1 MSDDPRPA
9 PVLIHLEGEAPDA
22 GAAPAVPDPLPQGRA
37 MQAAARVA
45 TAKRPASVRFALWA
59 FGALFSFVLSVAA
72 WNFVTGLFTAN
83 GLLGWVALGLLGLA
97 ILSLLILALQ
107 EWAAFAR
114 LARIDH
120 LRDRAEA
127 AAAAHDLAAARKV
140 AAQVTALYAGREE
153 TAWAR
158 ARLKE
163 REGDVLD
170 ADALLGLTETE
181 LLGPL
186 DQQVRRE
193 IEAASR
199 QVATVTAFVPLAL
212 ADVAMALWA
221 NLRMIRRIAEIYG
234 GKSGSFGSWRLLR
247 RVFSHL
253 LATGAIALTD
263 DLIHSVAG
271 GGLLSKVSRRF
282 GEGVVNAAL
291 TARVGVAAMEVC
303 RPLPF
308 ASLDRP
314 KIPNLVSRGLAG
326 LFASDKEGGDTPT
339 RPG

>member
-1 MSDDPRPA
+1 MTEDRPA
-9 PVLIHLEGEAPDA
+9 PVVIHLEGEAPDA
-22 GAAPAVPDPLPQGRA
+22 GAAPAVPDPLPEGRA

-45 TAKRPASVRFALWA
+45 TAERPASVRFALWA

-72 WNFVTGLFTAN
+72 WNFVTGLFLAN
-83 GLLGWVALGLLGLA
+83 GLLGWVALVLLALA
-97 ILSLLILALQ
+97 VLSLLILALQ

-120 LRDRAEA
+120 LRARVEKA
-127 AAAAHDLAAARKV
+127 AAGHDLAAARK
-140 AAQVTALYAGREE
+140 AAAAVTALYSGREDL
-153 TAWAR
+153 AWAR
-158 ARLKE
+158 ARLEE
-163 REGDVLD
+163 RAGEVLD

-186 DQQVRRE
+186 DERVRRE
-193 IEAASR
+193 IEAAAR

-221 NLRMIRRIAEIYG
+221 NLRMIRRVAEIYG

-247 RVFSHL
+247 RVFGHL

-303 RPLPF
+303 RPMPF
-308 ASLDRP
+308 ASLERP

-326 LFASDKEGGDTPT
+326 LFGSDKEAG
-339 RPG
+339 

>member
-1 MSDDPRPA
+1 MTEEPRAA
-9 PVLIHLEGEAPDA
+9 PVVIHLDDELPDA
-22 GAAPAVPDPLPQGRA
+22 GAAPAVPEPLPEGRA
-37 MQAAARVA
+37 MQAAAHLA
-45 TAKRPASVRFALWA
+45 TARRPASVRFALWA

-72 WNFVTGLFTAN
+72 WNFVTGLFAAN
-83 GLLGWVALGLLGLA
+83 GVLGWVALALVGLA
-97 ILSLLILALQ
+97 VLSLLVLAVQ
-107 EWAAFAR
+107 ELAAFAR
-114 LARIDH
+114 LGRIDH
-120 LRDRAEA
+120 LRDRVATA
-127 AAAAHDLAAARKV
+127 AAGHDLAAARK
-140 AAQVTALYAGREE
+140 AAAGVTAIYAGRAEM
-153 TAWAR
+153 AWAR
-158 ARLKE
+158 ARLEE
-163 REGDVLD
+163 RAGEVLD

-186 DQQVRRE
+186 DQRVRRE
-193 IEAASR
+193 IEAAAR

-253 LATGAIALTD
+253 VATGAIALTD

-303 RPLPF
+303 RPMPF

-314 KIPNLVSRGLAG
+314 KITNLVSRGLAG
-326 LFASDKEGGDTPT
+326 LFGSDKE
-339 RPG
+339 PG